1 MTRARLPAAWLVG
14 CLMVSG
20 RAHAGEPEAVEK
32 AKTYFHAG
40 AQAYSVGQYQA
51 AVQAFEQA
59 WELAP
64 RPAILFSMA
73 QAERRQYFVDRKREH
88 LDRAINLFRQ
98 YIEVV
103 PEGGRKVDAVQALS
117 ELEPL
122 AAGQTPRRDPSER
135 AAAPHT
141 RLMVTAAAQGAR
153 ISLDRQAVR
162 VSPVIEEAAPGKHEV
177 VVQAPGYFEERREVI
192 AVESELVAIDVPL
205 RERPASLQVV
215 AAEGTHLSIDGR
227 YQGAAPFA
235 RDLELPAGRHLLSM
249 TRPGFV
255 GITQEI
261 DLRRGESAWVR
272 ASMPRS
278 RQRTVS
284 LIMLGASVS
293 ALAAGGVFAYFSN
306 GRDKA
311 AKGFLESQG
320 TERLTPDQ
328 LDQYNSARLD
338 RDRFR
343 NAALVSVGISAGL
356 AITGGALYFVDRP
369 VSSTPAS
376 STAMAATRALVKGR
390 AVGAA
395 PLVQPG
401 YWGIG
406 IAGQF

>member
-1 MTRARLPAAWLVG
+1 MKRAWTGLAAACSLAICV
-14 CLMVSG
+14 
-20 RAHAGEPEAVEK
+20 AHAGEPEAVDK

-40 AQAYSVGQYQA
+40 AQAYAVGQYQA

-103 PEGGRKVDAVQALS
+103 PQGGRKVDAVQALS

-122 AAGQTPRRDPSER
+122 ATGLSPRREQPP
-135 AAAPHT
+135 AKPHT
-141 RLMVTAAAQGAR
+141 RVMVTAAAQGAR
-153 ISLDRQAVR
+153 ISLDGAPARS
-162 VSPVIEEAAPGKHEV
+162 SPVIEEASPGNHSV
-177 VVQAPGYFEERREVI
+177 VVSAPGYFEEQRQVV
-192 AVESELVAIDVPL
+192 AVESELVALDVPL
-205 RERPASLQVV
+205 RERPATLRVI
-215 AAEGTHLSIDGR
+215 AAEGTQLSIDGR
-227 YQGAAPFA
+227 FQGVAPFA
-235 RDLELPAGRHLLSM
+235 RDLELPAGKHLLSLN
-249 TRPGFV
+249 RSGFL
-255 GITQEI
+255 GISQEI
-261 DLRRGESAWVR
+261 ELKRGESAWVR

-278 RQRTVS
+278 RQRTIS

-293 ALAAGGVFAYFSN
+293 ALAAGGVFAYYSK
-306 GRDKA
+306 GRDKV
-311 AKGFLESQG
+311 AKTFLEDQG
-320 TERLTPDQ
+320 TERMTPER

-343 NAALVSVGISAGL
+343 NAALGAVGFSAAL
-356 AITGGALYFVDRP
+356 AITGGALYMLDRP

-376 STAMAATRALVKGR
+376 STAMGAARALGR
-390 AVGAA
+390 GRSYGAI

-406 IAGQF
+406 VAGQF